1 MVPVSLRKNNR
12 WGYFP
17 SASIAWRMEQEE
29 FLKDVSW
36 LNQLKLRFSYGATSE
51 IKVLILILLFRCM
64 DKDLVKFH
72 MRMEQEIKRLQWW

>member
-1 MVPVSLRKNNR
+1 
-12 WGYFP
+12 
-17 SASIAWRMEQEE
+17 MEQEE

-36 LNQLKLRFSYGATSE
+36 LNQLKLRFSYGATGNQS
-51 IKVLILILLFRCM
+51 IDPYTTFRCM